1 MAVDQI
7 HEIEISAILYQE
19 GVYWVAQG
27 LEYDITAQ
35 AESLPVLKERFATKV
50 AIEVAV
56 SLDLNRKPLDGVG
69 RAPERFWRMF
79 REATTTDVPQNR
91 PVLVSTSGHAS
102 PEIPRIVHTMKVRLP
117 KAA

>member
-1 MAVDQI
+1 MDRT
-7 HEIEISAILYQE
+7 HEIEISAILYQD
-19 GVYWVAQG
+19 GAYWVAQG

-35 AESLPVLKERFATKV
+35 AQTLPDLKDRFATKV

-56 SLDLNRKPLDGVG
+56 SLDLNRKPLEGIS

-79 REATTTDVPQNR
+79 KEATMTDVPEKT
-91 PVLVSTSGHAS
+91 PILESTGHM
-102 PEIPRIVHTMKVRLP
+102 PNIPRIVHTMKVRLP